1 MNSGDL
7 VVFHLEQ
14 PTEKLWGILDRLGP
28 EGVTF
33 RGISLNSFDDWVRG
47 VSRGEE
53 TLGLSTQFVPLFRV
67 RTLYLDEPV
76 GAVESY
82 RSRFERAVGC
92 GVEEHLG
99 LSLAKKPSLEEVPP
113 S

>member
-1 MNSGDL
+1 MRPGSF
-7 VVFHLEQ
+7 VVLHLDQ
-14 PTEKLWGILDRLGP
+14 PAEKLWGVLDRLGP

-47 VSRGEE
+47 IVRGEE

-67 RTLYLDEPV
+67 RTLYLDEAV

-82 RSRFERAVGC
+82 STRFERTVGC
-92 GVEEHLG
+92 TPAQHLG
-99 LSLAKKPSLEEVPP
+99 IELQLDLDATPP